1 MPGKRGAGVDRRK
14 GRGGTTTASAGGS
27 KGKAGT
33 KNPPIQVDR
42 AQVPPFCDYSCR
54 HADFPPED
62 TVGACR
68 RELAV
73 WCTALARFNNK
84 NNRCLLR
91 A

>member
-1 MPGKRGAGVDRRK
+1 MSGRTGAEAGRRK
-14 GRGGTTTASAGGS
+14 GRGGKTPGAAAGG
-27 KGKAGT
+27 KGRAT
-33 KNPPIQVDR
+33 AKNPPIAVDR

-54 HADFPPED
+54 HADFPPAD